1 MVNELY
7 NILAAMELMEV
18 SRDME
23 GLEKDDAIV

>member
-18 SRDME
+18 SKDME
-23 GLEKDDAIV
+23 RVRDG